1 MEGRPDIL
9 LSTGSL
15 FHLPLATIARIARA
29 AGFAGLELIMS
40 KPEYAPGQEILDKLD
55 GVQVRSLHAPFRQ
68 WSKWGGHL
76 RSWQATVALANFFP
90 AADNVTLHP
99 PSTALSEI
107 VHYRWFKKSQDLPSL
122 LGAGDGLALSLENL
136 PWTERSPLAR
146 DPFTALLR
154 TIEEKNLSM
163 TLDVCHLG
171 VSRRN
176 VLEDLAR
183 VSMERLS
190 NIHFSDATSWQEHL
204 WPGTGEQ
211 PLDDVLRELARR
223 GYAGHLTVELSPEC
237 FPSQEDLVVEKLVSL
252 REHIAGLLSGGA
264 S

>member
-15 FHLPLATIARIARA
+15 FHLPLESIARIAGA

-40 KPEYAPGQEILDKLD
+40 TPDYAPGQELLDRL
-55 GVQVRSLHAPFRQ
+55 GGTPVRSLHAPFRQ

-76 RSWQATVALANFFP
+76 RSWQATVALANFLP
-90 AADNVTLHP
+90 EADNVTLHP

-107 VHYRWFKKSQDLPSL
+107 VHYRWFKKSQDLPAL
-122 LGAGDGLALSLENL
+122 LGAPPGLSLSLENL
-136 PWTERSPLAR
+136 PWTELSPLAR
-146 DPFTALLR
+146 DPYTTLLR
-154 TIEEKNLSM
+154 TIEDKDLAL

-183 VSMERLS
+183 APVARLS
-190 NIHFSDATSWQEHL
+190 NVHFSDADAWREHL
-204 WPGTGEQ
+204 WPGTGDV
-211 PLDDVLRELARR
+211 PLDEVLRVLARS
-223 GYAGHLTVELSPEC
+223 GFAGHLTVELSPEC
-237 FPSQEDLVVEKLVSL
+237 FPGQEALVTEKLASL
-252 REHIAGLLSGGA
+252 REHIAWLLAGE
-264 S
+264 